1 MYRLCN
7 LSECIGCPWQA
18 VATQRHAKQANQHN
32 IHLLLYFTHIK
43 RVLRVRMLQVVN
55 CTRAFTVSRWGTS
68 ARVAA
73 VQLGRRACSHAGA
86 AMQLP
91 TMRRLKTG
99 PLPPPPPKSQL
110 SMCLCLRCSGNLRHL
125 SYRIASYC
133 TALYIVR
140 TVLYCTI
147 PYRIVPFLLPSLHT
161 IQYCRT
167 VSHRIVPY
175 CIVPHGTVS
184 YRTVPY
190 LTSPHSTSLHVPLL
204 PKSTALQSSAGRVC
218 QR

>member
-1 MYRLCN
+1 MLTKAHSPR
-7 LSECIGCPWQA
+7 PKTA
-18 VATQRHAKQANQHN
+18 P
-32 IHLLLYFTHIK
+32 
-43 RVLRVRMLQVVN
+43 VL
-55 CTRAFTVSRWGTS
+55 GTTS
-68 ARVAA
+68 P
-73 VQLGRRACSHAGA
+73 Q
-86 AMQLP
+86 
-91 TMRRLKTG
+91 
-99 PLPPPPPKSQL
+99 PPS
-110 SMCLCLRCSGNLRHL
+110 LCLRCSGNLRHL

-190 LTSPHSTSLHVPLL
+190 LTSPHSNSPCTCLCYPSRQLSNRPQVGQPHYSQRGFPRRMPCHTRLPCLRGPAELESTHTQRDLPAHARGMGQGGQGLL
-204 PKSTALQSSAGRVC
+204 GDED
-218 QR
+218 